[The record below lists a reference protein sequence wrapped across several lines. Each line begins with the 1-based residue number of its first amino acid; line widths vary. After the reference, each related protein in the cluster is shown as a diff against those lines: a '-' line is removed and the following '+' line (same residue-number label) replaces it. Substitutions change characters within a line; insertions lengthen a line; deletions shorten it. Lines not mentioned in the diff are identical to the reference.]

1 MIYLDNASTTNKKP
15 LCVKWAVLKS
25 LSKKYC
31 ANPGRSSHKIGL
43 NAGNVVFETREKL
56 QKFFN
61 CQNAQNVVFTSGC
74 TEALNLAILGTVQKG
89 KNVVYTSNEHNSV
102 ARPLEMLKNK
112 KLITTTQVLT
122 DQNGKTNP
130 EDVEKAIT
138 EKTYLVI
145 VNHTSNVTGATSDI
159 SKIGEICKKHNIML
173 LVDGAQSA
181 GHQKIDM
188 QKDNISMLAIAGHKG
203 MLALQGVGALLF
215 ADGVKIRPQKFGGTG
230 TFSEQLLPPITYPE
244 SLEAGTSPTPAIF
257 SLNAS
262 TSYVSKHFDKINDK
276 IHKLTKYLLTEMFKR
291 KKLEIYTPKNCYNGV
306 VSFNIKNI
314 LPSEVVDYFNQN
326 GICIRAGLHC
336 APLCHNKLG
345 TTKHGGAVRV
355 SISHF
360 NHMWEIKKFI
370 RLLDKL
376 LENMHWF
383 AYKNVIKYIA
393 YGERFKRIFDWP
405 I

>member
-15 LCVKWAVLKS
+15 FCVKWAVLKS

-43 NAGNVVFETREKL
+43 NAGNVVFETRETLK
-56 QKFFN
+56 KFFN
-61 CQNAQNVVFTSGC
+61 CKNAQNIIFTSGC
-74 TEALNLAILGTVQKG
+74 TEALNLAIFGTIQKG

-112 KLITTTQVLT
+112 GIITTTQVFT
-122 DQNGKTNP
+122 DENGKTTP
-130 EDVEKAIT
+130 EDIENAIT

-159 SKIGEICKKHNIML
+159 KKIGEICKKHNVML

-188 QKDNISMLAIAGHKG
+188 QKDNITMLAIAGHKG

-215 ADGVKIRPQKFGGTG
+215 ADGIKIMPQKFGGTG
-230 TFSEQLLPPITYPE
+230 TYSEQLLPPITYPE

-262 TSYVSKHFDKINDK
+262 TKYVEKHFDKINRK
-276 IHKLTKYLLTEMFKR
+276 IHDLTKYLLNEMYQR
-291 KKLEIYTPKNCYNGV
+291 KNLMIYTPKNCYNGV
-306 VSFNIKNI
+306 VSFNIKDVS
-314 LPSEVVDYFNQN
+314 PSDVVDYFNQN
-326 GICIRAGLHC
+326 GICVRAGLHC

-345 TTKHGGAVRV
+345 TTKQGGAVRV
-355 SISHF
+355 SISNY
-360 NHMWEIKKFI
+360 NHIWEIKKFI
-370 RLLDKL
+370 KLLDKL
-376 LENMHWF
+376 IQ
-383 AYKNVIKYIA
+383 KI
-393 YGERFKRIFDWP
+393 RT
-405 I
+405 